1 MHIRKAEP
9 ADVGIILH
17 FIEAIADYEK
27 LSDQVETTEE
37 KLNQT
42 LFGKKPFASV
52 LLCYEG
58 TTPVGFALYFY
69 NYSTFRAK
77 PGIYLEDLFVD
88 PAYRG
93 KGYGKA
99 LFQELIA
106 LANREH
112 LGRLEW
118 CVLNWN
124 TPAIDFYKA
133 MGATA
138 MDEWTVYRITI

>member
-1 MHIRKAEP
+1 
-9 ADVGIILH
+9 
-17 FIEAIADYEK
+17 
-27 LSDQVETTEE
+27 
-37 KLNQT
+37 
-42 LFGKKPFASV
+42 KKPYASV

-106 LANREH
+106 LAKREH

-118 CVLNWN
+118 SVLNWN

>member
-1 MHIRKAEP
+1 
-9 ADVGIILH
+9 
-17 FIEAIADYEK
+17 
-27 LSDQVETTEE
+27 
-37 KLNQT
+37 
-42 LFGKKPFASV
+42 
-52 LLCYEG
+52 
-58 TTPVGFALYFY
+58 
-69 NYSTFRAK
+69 
-77 PGIYLEDLFVD
+77 LEDLFVD